1 MNWTFNI
8 IGVIF
13 VCFFVYMY
21 IISASQWLYALEC
34 LFMYMETFF
43 LTHVS
48 EFGVFLI
55 HSWSLNFSFKENMG
69 KQQTWWKTKTNHQS
83 GQLYSVN
90 IWCCMCSLSAFV
102 PLNRWHKNG
111 SVSETL
117 NQSWFF
123 WQSSF
128 SRVYDWVYDSLWL
141 MYRFKSCVLKYLF
154 WGQLGQLVLFI
165 LSSASV
171 SCSVATVQRWHQLFY
186 FKHTRVWVWKRWSK
200 YLNCMA
206 IWASTSQ
213 DHTTS
218 LHTNKL
224 SHTA

>member
-1 MNWTFNI
+1 
-8 IGVIF
+8 
-13 VCFFVYMY
+13 
-21 IISASQWLYALEC
+21 
-34 LFMYMETFF
+34 METLF

-55 HSWSLNFSFKENMG
+55 HSWSLNFSFKESMG
-69 KQQTWWKTKTNHQS
+69 KRSNRHGEKPKQITNLVNFTVLTYGVACAPFLLLYLSTDGMKMVLCLKRWTKADFSDKAH
-83 GQLYSVN
+83 
-90 IWCCMCSLSAFV
+90 
-102 PLNRWHKNG
+102 
-111 SVSETL
+111 
-117 NQSWFF
+117 FF
-123 WQSSF
+123 ESI
-128 SRVYDWVYDSLWL
+128 DWVYDSLWL
-141 MYRFKSCVLKYLF
+141 MYWFKSCVLKYLF

-171 SCSVATVQRWHQLFY
+171 SCSVATVQQWHQLFY